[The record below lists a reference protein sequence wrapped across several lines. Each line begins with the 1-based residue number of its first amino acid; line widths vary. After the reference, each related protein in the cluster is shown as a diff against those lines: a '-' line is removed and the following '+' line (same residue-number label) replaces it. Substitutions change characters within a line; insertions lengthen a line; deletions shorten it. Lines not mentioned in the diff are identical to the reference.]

1 MSKCGFPALEVND
14 TNIDV
19 TVINQA
25 GGNENTVDD
34 LPDNSTL
41 SAADAAVATP
51 ANGKISYTSGNPT
64 TKDATCGK
72 MRKMFVTI
80 TNIAP
85 PTTPARLLQTSA
97 PIAVSFS
104 ATDGPAATTSG
115 AVSMIMNA
123 CIVLISLLYFAF

>member
-41 SAADAAVATP
+41 SAADAAVATSV
-51 ANGKISYTSGNPT
+51 NGKMSYI
-64 TKDATCGK
+64 TKNAASCCK
-72 MRKMFVTI
+72 MRKMFITV

-85 PTTPARLLQTSA
+85 STIPARLLQTSA
-97 PIAVSFS
+97 
-104 ATDGPAATTSG
+104 
-115 AVSMIMNA
+115 
-123 CIVLISLLYFAF
+123 